1 MKLGKIL
8 TTAFA
13 CAAMTAAGQVALAD
27 DNGVGQS
34 IHSTIRVGKKMCFDG
49 HSHSGSGMGASQKV
63 AEMTAINN
71 WAGFTAWE
79 YGTDWAN
86 IGKAIKKSMKCGR
99 SGSGYNCDL
108 EATPCK

>member
-1 MKLGKIL
+1 MKLDRIL
-8 TTAFA
+8 TTVFV
-13 CAAMTAAGQVALAD
+13 CSVIVAGPQAVLAD

-34 IHSTIRVGKKMCFDG
+34 IHSVIRVGKKTCFDG
-49 HSHSGSGMGASQKV
+49 HSHSGSGTGASQKV
-63 AEMTAINN
+63 AEMSAINN

-86 IGKAIKKSMKCGR
+86 INKAVKKSMKCGR
-99 SGSGYNCDL
+99 SGGSYNCDL